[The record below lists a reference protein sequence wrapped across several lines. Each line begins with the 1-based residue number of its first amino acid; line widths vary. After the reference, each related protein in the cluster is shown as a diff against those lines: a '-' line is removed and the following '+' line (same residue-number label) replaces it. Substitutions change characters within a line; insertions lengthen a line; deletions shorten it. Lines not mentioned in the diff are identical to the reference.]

1 MTTDEMTQAGDHL
14 QSVRQFRRA
23 YEAVYAALPWL
34 DMAVWDD
41 DPPAFPGYAR
51 DYDLPAIKAADA
63 EPAMVDALAEL
74 RAEGCQLL
82 RYQPELSGSLEALS
96 PLLVEMAREKMPLVL
111 LHTDVEFDEM
121 ARLAAQYP
129 QLPIIVESGPIKIL
143 YFLAHLEELMGRH
156 GNVYLCTYNFCNWLG
171 HERLC
176 AKGFGKRMLF
186 GSHRPCYNP
195 HAAMGPIAMGQL
207 TWEQKCDLAGNNLR
221 RLLGMPVI
229 QPPEVEFVPPPPF
242 IVDVHTHSGPP
253 GRFPVAD
260 EADDFTERSW
270 LEFMDWCAIERINIC
285 AYESLVDA
293 AESPKEYS
301 RSLRT
306 AGAGRIS
313 YYVVFFPNQ
322 GLEHLARIEAFLD
335 DPECAGIKIHP
346 SWHEVE
352 GDDEAYG
359 ALYELAERR
368 GATILTHSWDTSPT
382 NPVQYMSHPNRF
394 RPHLAA
400 HPGVK
405 FVLAHAGGRPGSAQ
419 AVVRLCAQFPQVD
432 VDIAGDYYDN
442 GLIEFLVDKIGES
455 RVLFGS
461 DMNWIDPRANL
472 APVLAADLSDEVVL
486 KILRENAL
494 RTFG

>member
-1 MTTDEMTQAGDHL
+1 MTTDEMTQAADYL
-14 QSVRQFRRA
+14 ESVRQLRRA

-41 DPPAFPGYAR
+41 DPPAFPEYAR
-51 DYDLPAIKAADA
+51 AYDLPAIKAADA
-63 EPAMVDALAEL
+63 QPGMVGALPEL
-74 RAEGCQLL
+74 RAEGYQLL
-82 RYQPELSGSLEALS
+82 RYQPELSGTLPALH
-96 PLLVEMAREKMPLVL
+96 PLLAQMAREKMPLVL

-121 ARLAAQYP
+121 ARLSGQYP
-129 QLPIIVESGPIKIL
+129 QLPLIVESGPVKIL

-156 GNVYLCTYNFCNWLG
+156 ENVYLCTYNFCNWLG

-186 GSHRPCYNP
+186 GSHRPRYNP
-195 HAAMGPIAMGQL
+195 HAAMGPIAMGRL

-229 QPPEVEFVPPPPF
+229 QAPEVEFVAPLAF
-242 IVDVHTHSGPP
+242 IVDAHTHSGPP
-253 GRFPVAD
+253 GRFPVPD
-260 EADDFTERSW
+260 EAVSFTVHDW

-285 AYESLVDA
+285 AYESLMDA
-293 AESPKEYS
+293 QISPEQYS
-301 RSLRT
+301 RSLRAA
-306 AGAGRIS
+306 AGGRIL
-313 YYVVFFPNQ
+313 YYAVFFPNR
-322 GLEHLARIEAFLD
+322 GPEHLARIQAYLD

-368 GATILTHSWDTSPT
+368 GATILTHSWDVSPT
-382 NPVQYMSHPNRF
+382 NPVQYVSHPDRF

-400 HPGVK
+400 HPQVK
-405 FVLAHAGGRPGSAQ
+405 FVLAHAGGRPGSAE
-419 AVVRLCAQFPQVD
+419 AVVRLCAQFPQVN

-455 RVLFGS
+455 RILFGS

-486 KILRENAL
+486 EILRTNAL
-494 RTFG
+494 STYR